1 MRDGKRRGGEGIRG
15 SQMDD
20 KTSEGNK
27 DEEKCKAATLVPN
40 V

>member
-27 DEEKCKAATLVPN
+27 DEEKCKAATLAPDV
-40 V
+40 